1 MGCAVLAANAA
12 AQLPDVPLGNT
23 SIEVQTVVTG
33 LSSPV
38 EMVSPP
44 DDSGRLFIVEQSGRI
59 RILQNG
65 IINVIPFLDIRDE
78 VLAGGERGLLG
89 LAFHPGFSNPLSPGF
104 QRLYTYSTQTPAGPS
119 DFIVP
124 MLGSPDNRC
133 VLTEWQVLPATPNVV
148 DLSSRRD
155 VLRFTHPQSNH
166 NGGKIAFRP
175 SDGYLYIAVGDGGGA
190 NDVGDGHTPILG
202 NAQDRTNLLGKILR
216 IDPLAPSQ
224 NPASL
229 DPISSNTR
237 YRIAASN
244 PFVGAFGFAEEI
256 YAYGFRN
263 PFRFSFDVATDRLIV
278 GDVGQGAIE
287 EVDVV
292 ELGKNYGWNRKEGS
306 FLFDSETGVVSP
318 DPNPNPAFVNPVLEY
333 DHDDGNAVIGGF
345 VYHGI
350 AIPALT
356 GRYLFADFAAPNGNG
371 RLFVGDLTAGAIEEL
386 RLGGDPRAFNLR
398 IKGLGADADGELYI
412 LADNSNDTAGQLLK
426 IVPIPAAPALL
437 NISSRARVE
446 TDDLGYAIAGFILTG
461 SAPKPV
467 VLRAVGP
474 SLQANG
480 LPLAGRLAN
489 PILTLQDSDGVT
501 IASNDDW
508 MTNPRQ
514 QEIVDL
520 GLAPNDPAEAA
531 IIVTLSPGAYTATM
545 RGAGGGTGI
554 GVVELY
560 DVDQNAP
567 ANAANLSTRARVQT
581 GDNVLIGGLIIG
593 GTDDQRVMARGIGPS
608 LSAAGI
614 ATALQN
620 PTLELVN
627 ASGTRIA
634 FNDDWRSNQEAEISA
649 TGLAPTDDAEAAIIA
664 TLAPAPYTAI
674 VRGAGDT
681 SGVGLVEFYRLN
693 P

>member
-1 MGCAVLAANAA
+1 MNRLADVKDLARRFLRDDAGFFDQLDVGLRAAVADRRLVCVHLDDGVVHTHGGERGEHVLHRMHPHRAFADRGRALDGFQVLDLRVDVGSSGRSLRLNLIPWSTGAGCRLSVTFSPVCSEVPLRLAVFATVCWSSGVEDIGRYLTKNPAVTRELSRIARPASLCLLALQPKRSDVTRGPKLAAKATEHMKTGNKLLVGWMGCAVLAANAA
-12 AQLPDVPLGNT
+12 AQLPNVPLGNT

-44 DDSGRLFIVEQSGRI
+44 DDSGRLFIVEQPGRI

-190 NDVGDGHTPILG
+190 NDVGDGHTTILG

-263 PFRFSFDVATDRLIV
+263 PFRFSFDVTTDRLIV
-278 GDVGQGAIE
+278 GDVGGQSRKWTWSSAAR
-287 EVDVV
+287 
-292 ELGKNYGWNRKEGS
+292 ELAGIARKGC
-306 FLFDSETGVVSP
+306 FLFNSETGVVSP
-318 DPNPNPAFVNPVLEY
+318 DPSPNPAFVNPVLEY

-345 VYHGI
+345 VYHGV

-356 GRYLFADFAAPNGNG
+356 GRYVFADFVAPNGNG
-371 RLFVGDLTAGAIEEL
+371 RLLVGIS
-386 RLGGDPRAFNLR
+386 PRAR
-398 IKGLGADADGELYI
+398 SK
-412 LADNSNDTAGQLLK
+412 SC
-426 IVPIPAAPALL
+426 VSAAIHAHS
-437 NISSRARVE
+437 ICASRAWALM
-446 TDDLGYAIAGFILTG
+446 T
-461 SAPKPV
+461 P
-467 VLRAVGP
+467 
-474 SLQANG
+474 
-480 LPLAGRLAN
+480 
-489 PILTLQDSDGVT
+489 
-501 IASNDDW
+501 ASS
-508 MTNPRQ
+508 TFSR
-514 QEIVDL
+514 I
-520 GLAPNDPAEAA
+520 
-531 IIVTLSPGAYTATM
+531 TAT
-545 RGAGGGTGI
+545 TPQ
-554 GVVELY
+554 V
-560 DVDQNAP
+560 
-567 ANAANLSTRARVQT
+567 SC
-581 GDNVLIGGLIIG
+581 
-593 GTDDQRVMARGIGPS
+593 
-608 LSAAGI
+608 
-614 ATALQN
+614 
-620 PTLELVN
+620 
-627 ASGTRIA
+627 
-634 FNDDWRSNQEAEISA
+634 
-649 TGLAPTDDAEAAIIA
+649 
-664 TLAPAPYTAI
+664 
-674 VRGAGDT
+674 
-681 SGVGLVEFYRLN
+681 
-693 P
+693 